1 MERKL
6 ATLRRVKELLPIEGA
21 DLIEV
26 AIVDGWR
33 VIVKK
38 GEFKA
43 GDLCIYCEIDSF
55 LPVREEF
62 EFLRKSSYK
71 KLADGSEGFRLKT
84 IKLRGQISQ
93 GLLLPT
99 SILGGDGLVQ
109 MMGSEWPHGEENSD
123 EITAKLGIVKYD
135 PPLPANLA
143 GKAKGNFP
151 SFIRKTDEERVQN
164 LSESYEELKAHLYY
178 ETEKLDGSSATYY
191 LRDDVFGACS
201 RNLDLEPPTEPFEAT
216 LVMCDDGK
224 ERMTQENSFWKVAR
238 EMELEKKMRSV
249 GKNIALQGELIG
261 EGVQKNPYK
270 LKGQTVKFYNAF
282 DIDAYEYLSYI
293 DFVNLIKSLGL
304 ETVPILN
311 VGVTLPDTTE
321 ELLKR
326 AEGKSVLNPSA
337 EREGIVI
344 RSLDRKI
351 SFKVISNKFLLKN
364 EE

>member
-1 MERKL
+1 VERKL

-26 AIVDGWR
+26 AVVDGWK
-33 VIVKK
+33 VVVKK

-55 LPVREEF
+55 LPIREEF

-71 KLADGSEGFRLKT
+71 KLADGTEGFRLKT

-99 SILGGDGLVQ
+99 SILGGDGWVQ

-135 PPLPANLA
+135 PPVPANLA
-143 GKAKGNFP
+143 GKVKGNFP
-151 SFIRKTDEERVQN
+151 SFLKKTDEERVQN
-164 LSESYEELKAHLYY
+164 LADSYEELKKHLYY
-178 ETEKLDGSSATYY
+178 ETEKLDGSSSTYFV
-191 LRDDVFGACS
+191 RDGVFGVCS
-201 RNLDLEPPTEPFEAT
+201 RNLELAPPAEPFEAK
-216 LVMCDDGK
+216 LVVCDDGREK
-224 ERMTQENSFWKVAR
+224 MTQENSFWKVAR
-238 EMELEKKMRSV
+238 ELDLEAKMKSV
-249 GKNIALQGELIG
+249 GKNIALQGELVG

-270 LKGQTVKFYNAF
+270 LKGQTVMFYNAF
-282 DIDAYEYLSYI
+282 DIDAYEYLSYV
-293 DFVNLIKSLGL
+293 DFVNLVKSLGL
-304 ETVPILN
+304 QTVPVLT
-311 VGVTLPDTTE
+311 VGFTLPDTIE
-321 ELLKR
+321 ELLQR
-326 AEGKSVLNPSA
+326 AEGKTSLGSGA
-337 EREGIVI
+337 EREGIVV